1 MSRRVRIGAIYRKE
15 LINILRDRRAMLAM
29 IIIPV
34 VMYPALMLGFVG
46 AVQSDEAK
54 LRSQTFVVE
63 TPTLEEADNLLARV
77 VIARDP
83 NAKDQP
89 TFDIRQ
95 GNMPLSMLGDEVQLR
110 VELDVSP
117 QPKPFPERLK
127 VYIAFNEVNARS
139 RTAMEQLTA
148 SLGRYR
154 ERMTRDSLERL
165 LGSRPL
171 MVPSTEPAVDLVLS
185 PVSIKTVSTAT
196 EQQRGGWALGLI
208 VPVILVLMT
217 ITGAIYPAIDLTA
230 GERERGTLEALLATP
245 VPVLHLVMAKF
256 LVVATIGLLA
266 AFVNVLSVGATMHFG
281 GLTQVFANAEAPVQ
295 FPASTLPIIVF
306 SMIPFAML
314 SSAILVAVCSFA
326 RSYKEAQTYVT
337 PVIILALV
345 PAIAATLPSVQ
356 LEGILLVVPVGN
368 MVLLARELFQQT
380 CTWSQV
386 VIVLLSTTL
395 YAAAAVG
402 IAARLFGQE
411 AVLFADAGSYRTL
424 IQRRLMQPSPA
435 PTVAQAVV
443 LTALLFPAV
452 FFINNSLFSS
462 LLLEDLIRGLSWL
475 AVVHFG
481 GLFLLLP
488 LAVAVFFKIDLVGT
502 FRLRLPPARA
512 WLAAVL
518 IGVSSWAVA
527 KEFIALQA
535 RVVPSSAALQE
546 LNRVLSEG
554 VKDVPLWSIVLL
566 LAVIPGIAE
575 EFLFRGFLLSGLGRE
590 SGKWTAIIGAGLIF
604 GAFHVFVDKI
614 PMAALMGVLL
624 GYLCWQSRSLWP
636 GILAHVMHNSAL
648 MVLPNVPRAAEWLGL
663 TSIESNPERH
673 LPIHVVIPAVVL
685 LLAGLA
691 ILTTLKPGQSSATNS
706 FPR

>member
-34 VMYPALMLGFVG
+34 VMYPVLMLGFVR
-46 AVQSDEAK
+46 AVESDEAK

-63 TPTLEEADNLLARV
+63 TATLEEADNLLARV
-77 VIARDP
+77 VIAQDP
-83 NAKDQP
+83 DAKNQP
-89 TFDIRQ
+89 TFNVHPGDTPIA
-95 GNMPLSMLGDEVQLR
+95 LLGDEVQLR
-110 VELDVSP
+110 VELEVSP
-117 QPKPFPERLK
+117 RPKPFPERLT
-127 VYIAFNEVNARS
+127 VHIAFNEISARS

-148 SLGRYR
+148 TLGRYR
-154 ERMTRDSLERL
+154 ERMTRDSLEKL
-165 LGSRPL
+165 LENQLP
-171 MVPSTEPAVDLVLS
+171 MMPNTEPVVDLVLS
-185 PVSIKTVSTAT
+185 PVRIETFSTAT

-281 GLTQVFANAEAPVQ
+281 GLTKVFANAEAPVQ

-345 PAIAATLPSVQ
+345 PAIAATLPSIQ
-356 LEGILLVVPVGN
+356 LKGIFLVVPVGN

-380 CTWSQV
+380 CTWPQV
-386 VIVLLSTTL
+386 LIVLLSTTL

-402 IAARLFGQE
+402 VAARLFGQE

-424 IQRRLMQPSPA
+424 MQRRLMQPSPA

-443 LTALLFPAV
+443 LAALLFPAV
-452 FFINNSLFSS
+452 FFVSSLFSD
-462 LLLEDLIRGLSWL
+462 LLLEHLISGLSWL
-475 AVVHFG
+475 AIVQFG
-481 GLFLLLP
+481 GLFFLLP
-488 LAVAVFFKIDLVGT
+488 LAVAAFFKINLVST

-518 IGVSSWAVA
+518 IGASSWVVA
-527 KEFIALQA
+527 TEFFALQT
-535 RVVPSSAALQE
+535 RVVPPSEALAE

-554 VKDVPLWSIVLL
+554 AKDVSLWTIVFL
-566 LAVIPGIAE
+566 LAVIPGISE

-590 SGKWTAIIGAGLIF
+590 SGKWTAIIGAGLMF
-604 GAFHVFVDKI
+604 GAFHFVVDKI
-614 PMAALMGVLL
+614 PVTALMGVLL

-648 MVLPNVPRAAEWLGL
+648 MVLPSVPRAADWLGL
-663 TSIESNPERH
+663 SNIESEPDRL
-673 LPIHVVIPAVVL
+673 LPIRVVVLAVL
-685 LLAGLA
+685 LLLTGLA
-691 ILTTLKPGQSSATNS
+691 ILARLKERRSRTASGFSG
-706 FPR
+706 

>member
-15 LINILRDRRAMLAM
+15 LTNILRDRRAMLAM

-34 VMYPALMLGFVG
+34 VMYPVLMLGFVG
-46 AVQSDEAK
+46 AVQTDEAK

-63 TPTLEEADNLLARV
+63 TPTMEEADNLLARV
-77 VIARDP
+77 VIAQDP

-89 TFDIRQ
+89 TFDVRP
-95 GNMPLSMLGDEVQLR
+95 GNTPLLMLGDEVQLR
-110 VELDVSP
+110 VELQVSP
-117 QPKPFPERLK
+117 RPRPLPERLT
-127 VYIAFNEVNARS
+127 VHIAFNEVNVRS

-148 SLGRYR
+148 ALGRYR
-154 ERMTRDSLERL
+154 ERMTRDSLEKLLESRL
-165 LGSRPL
+165 P
-171 MVPSTEPAVDLVLS
+171 MVPSTEPVVDLVLS
-185 PVSIKTVSTAT
+185 PVSIEAVSTAT

-281 GLTQVFANAEAPVQ
+281 GLTKVFANAEAPVQ

-345 PAIAATLPSVQ
+345 PAIAATLPSIQ
-356 LEGILLVVPVGN
+356 LRGIFLVVPVGN

-380 CTWSQV
+380 WTWSQV

-402 IAARLFGQE
+402 VAARLFGQE

-424 IQRRLMQPSPA
+424 MQRRLMQPSPA

-452 FFINNSLFSS
+452 FFINSLFSN

-527 KEFIALQA
+527 KEFVALQA
-535 RVVPSSAALQE
+535 RVVPPSAALQE

-554 VKDVPLWSIVLL
+554 AKDVPLWSIVLL

-575 EFLFRGFLLSGLGRE
+575 EFLFRGFLLSGLGRA

-604 GAFHVFVDKI
+604 GAFHSFVDKI
-614 PMAALMGVLL
+614 PMTALMGILL
-624 GYLCWQSRSLWP
+624 GYVCWQSRSLWP

-648 MVLPNVPRAAEWLGL
+648 MVLPNMPRAAQWLAL
-663 TSIESNPERH
+663 SSVESEPDKL
-673 LPIHVVIPAVVL
+673 LPIHVVIPAAVL

-691 ILTTLKPGQSSATNS
+691 ILATLRQRRSSTANGFS
-706 FPR
+706 G